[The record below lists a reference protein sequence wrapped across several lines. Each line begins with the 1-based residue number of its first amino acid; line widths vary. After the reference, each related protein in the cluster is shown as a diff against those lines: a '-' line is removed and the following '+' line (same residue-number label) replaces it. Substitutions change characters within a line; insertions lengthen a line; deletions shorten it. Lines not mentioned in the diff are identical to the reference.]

1 MTQNGVGGANSVP
14 WLDNI
19 VRRRVKNGKGMR
31 CAPID
36 RGGFFMPVIRHG
48 LAYNDVLLVPRYSC
62 VRSRNEVD
70 LSTVIAPGITLAV
83 PFLSANMDTVT
94 GAEMA
99 IAMDRVGAIGAVGR
113 FDAPEAQARS
123 VQIVTDAG
131 ARCIGVIGVKDDALR
146 RAELLLAA
154 GARGL
159 HLDVAHAHSEHAIEV
174 TEACKRR
181 WPDVPLIVGTIATYE
196 AAIDLYEAGADTV
209 KVGIGAGSTC
219 ITRINTGS
227 GVPQITAI
235 MDVARARTERF
246 PDRYVIA
253 DGGAASSGDIV
264 KALAAG
270 ADAYMGGSLF
280 AGADEAPGE
289 IVKVDGALFKHYN
302 GSTSREEKLRQ
313 LAKYEAQKHERYSLH
328 IEGVEAMTPATGPV
342 ADIVEALCAGIR
354 SGLSYSGALTIP
366 ELHERAEFIEITGA
380 GYQES
385 QAHDVLVRA

>member
-1 MTQNGVGGANSVP
+1 MMQDGVGRVISVRR
-14 WLDNI
+14 LDNI
-19 VRRRVKNGKGMR
+19 VRHRVKNRKGMR
-31 CAPID
+31 CAPTY
-36 RGGFFMPVIRHG
+36 RGGFIMPVIRHG
-48 LAYNDVLLVPRYSC
+48 LAYNDVLLIPRYSR

-83 PFLSANMDTVT
+83 PLLSANMDTVT

-99 IAMDRVGAIGAVGR
+99 IAMDRVGAIGVIGR
-113 FDAPEAQARS
+113 FDAPDAQARA
-123 VQIVTDAG
+123 VQIVTNTG
-131 ARCIGVIGVKDDALR
+131 ARCLGVIGVKEDALL
-146 RAELLLAA
+146 RAELLIAA
-154 GARGL
+154 GSPGL

-174 TEACKRR
+174 TEACKQR

-235 MDVARARTERF
+235 MDVARARAERF

-253 DGGAASSGDIV
+253 DGGAANSGDIV

-289 IVKVDGALFKHYN
+289 IVEVDGARFKHYN

-313 LAKYEAQKHERYSLH
+313 LAKYEAHKHERYSLH
-328 IEGVEAMTPATGPV
+328 IEGVEAMAPARGSS

-354 SGLSYSGALTIP
+354 SGLSYSGASTIP
-366 ELHERAEFIEITGA
+366 ELHERAEFIQITGA
-380 GYQES
+380 GYRES
-385 QAHDVLVRA
+385 RAHDVLVRA

>member
-1 MTQNGVGGANSVP
+1 
-14 WLDNI
+14 
-19 VRRRVKNGKGMR
+19 
-31 CAPID
+31 
-36 RGGFFMPVIRHG
+36 MPVIRHG
-48 LAYNDVLLVPRYSC
+48 LAYNDVLLVPRYSR

-83 PFLSANMDTVT
+83 PLLSANMDTVT

-99 IAMDRVGAIGAVGR
+99 IAMDRLGGIGFVGR
-113 FDAPEAQARS
+113 FDAPEVQART
-123 VQIVTDAG
+123 VQTISDAG

-154 GARGL
+154 GSQGL

-174 TEACKRR
+174 TEECKRR

-235 MDVARARTERF
+235 MDVARARAERF

-253 DGGAASSGDIV
+253 DGGAVNSGDIV

-289 IVKVDGALFKHYN
+289 TVEVDGAHFKHYN

-313 LAKYEAQKHERYSLH
+313 LAKYEAHKHERYHLH
-328 IEGVEAMTPATGPV
+328 IEGVEAMTPAKGPV
-342 ADIVEALCAGIR
+342 AEIVEALCAGIR

-366 ELHERAEFIEITGA
+366 ELHERAEFIQITGA